1 MNDLFIIKR
10 FVTGAVCLLFFLK
23 ILDKKLPTKN
33 KWIYGSV
40 FVVLF
45 TVVNSALLYIV
56 DEPYQSVLLILS
68 FSGLLSLMFR
78 LYYKYSLTLFLI
90 SYAVS
95 HLLYMVCTFI
105 FSIIFVAT
113 IGYGAVMQYAI
124 VALQLASAVIICK
137 LRVRLSI
144 NRNSRFFGVAFFFFG
159 IILSLYSVIRRD
171 TPEETIFFISLAL
184 CLSAYGIYTI
194 IRSHTIT
201 SFNDMAQKSKI
212 NEIVAEC
219 EELSGSHDFLEATV
233 HKDKKSLAAIIDTL
247 SLLMYETKDPATKR
261 RLEELLNALHEQRKS
276 QATEIEAYHN
286 MSSYKLTGIQLLD
299 SIVLHM
305 GKRASKSGIELT
317 IDFVVHP
324 DMVLPFLSES
334 QLTSLVADLLENAII
349 ALEHRTTVDK
359 KIALS
364 VCYDPG
370 NILEIVVKDNGD
382 PFASEVLENFGKKK
396 ITTNKDSGGTGNGL
410 KNICAL
416 MRKAKASFEIT
427 HYLDNGNDY
436 TKVLVFR
443 FDGKCE
449 YAYYSA

>member
-23 ILDKKLPTKN
+23 ILDKKLSTKS
-33 KWIYGSV
+33 KLICGGV
-40 FVVLF
+40 FVILF

-56 DEPYQSVLLILS
+56 DEPYQSVLLILF

-78 LYYKYSLTLFLI
+78 LNYKYSLTLFLI

-95 HLLYMVCTFI
+95 HLLYMVYTFI

-124 VALQLASAVIICK
+124 AALQLASALIICK

-144 NRNSRFFGVAFFFFG
+144 NKNSRFFGVAFFFFG

-194 IRSHTIT
+194 LRSHTVT

-212 NEIVAEC
+212 NEIVAER
-219 EELSGSHDFLEATV
+219 EELSESHDFLEATV
-233 HKDKKSLAAIIDTL
+233 HKDKKSLAAIMDTL
-247 SLLMYETKDPATKR
+247 SLLTHETTDPVTQR
-261 RLEELLNALHEQRKS
+261 RLETLLDALHEQRKS
-276 QATEIEAYHN
+276 QASETEAYHH
-286 MSSYKLTGIQLLD
+286 MSHYQLTGLQLLD
-299 SIVLHM
+299 SIILHM
-305 GKRASKSGIELT
+305 KKRASESGIEFT
-317 IDFVVHP
+317 VDFAVHP
-324 DMVLPFLSES
+324 DVVLTFLSES
-334 QLTSLVADLLENAII
+334 QFTSLIADLLENAII
-349 ALEHRTTVDK
+349 ASESRIAVDK
-359 KIALS
+359 KITLS
-364 VCYDPG
+364 VCYEPDG
-370 NILEIVVKDNGD
+370 ILTIVVKDNGA
-382 PFASEVLENFGKKK
+382 PFALEVLENFGKKK
-396 ITTNKDSGGTGNGL
+396 ITTKKDSGGTGNGL
-410 KNICAL
+410 KNICTL

-427 HYLDNGNDY
+427 HHLGNDGDY
-436 TKVLVFR
+436 TKVLAFR